1 MRKLTLLVTAAAGL
15 ASAALTPVL
24 AQEVRPGPH
33 SPANLPNAQASPII
47 WFFDGRDDVRDFPT
61 NGFYPGDFAAYPP
74 GVWIGAAGL
83 FGFNPQHATDT
94 PPPRVAAGLPHDQAW
109 CARRYRSCDPA
120 SGTFVGK
127 NGTRYRCG

>member
-1 MRKLTLLVTAAAGL
+1 MHKLKILVTAAIAL

-33 SPANLPNAQASPII
+33 SPANLPLARPSPIL
-47 WFFDGRDDVRDFPT
+47 WFFDGRDDTRDFPN

-74 GVWIGAAGL
+74 GVMIGAAGL

-94 PPPRVAAGLPHDQAW
+94 PPPRLAAASPHDQVW
-109 CARRYRSCDPA
+109 CARHYRSYDPG
-120 SGTFVGK
+120 SGTFVGR